1 MSAPEVSVVVASHGR
16 PDRLPALLDS
26 LAQQTFDPARWELV
40 VAHTYE
46 PDVARELFEEDE
58 LGRAGRL
65 RQVRVDASRA
75 RPSIQ
80 RNAGWRE
87 ATGELIVFVDDDCRA
102 TPEWLE
108 TLVAAA
114 EANPG
119 AIVQGA
125 TMPDPL
131 EEEVFANPHVR
142 TLRVHPPSREAQTC
156 NIVYPRELLERI
168 GGFDERAITGEDID
182 LSLRARDA
190 GAWITGEERALAY
203 HAIDGLSL
211 VEKIRSQYKWQ
222 HLAYVVK
229 RNPRLRRWCAMRIWW
244 KDEHMDAVLA
254 LAALS
259 LLARRRPW
267 AVVGLYPYFRV
278 ERYRHGAPRANQL
291 RSIREMPGHLVVE
304 LAEVATFAV
313 GSVRYRTLLL

>member
-1 MSAPEVSVVVASHGR
+1 VVASHGR
-16 PDRLPALLDS
+16 ADRVPALLDS
-26 LAQQTFDPARWELV
+26 LARQTLPAERWELV
-40 VAHTYE
+40 LVHTYA
-46 PDVARELFEEDE
+46 PDVAAVLFDEHE

-65 RQVRVDASRA
+65 RHRRAEASQP

-80 RNAGWRE
+80 RNAGWRM
-87 ATGELIVFVDDDCRA
+87 AAGELIVFVDDDCRV
-102 TPEWLE
+102 TPGWLE
-108 TLVAAA
+108 RLVTRA

-119 AIVQGA
+119 DIVQGA
-125 TMPDPL
+125 TLPDPL
-131 EEEVFANPHVR
+131 EAEVFAHPHVR
-142 TLRVHPPSREAQTC
+142 TLRIHPPSREAQTC
-156 NIVYPRELLERI
+156 NILYERALLERI

-190 GAWITGEERALAY
+190 GARIVGEEEALAY

-229 RNPRLRRWCAMRIWW
+229 RNPRLRDWCAMRVWW

-254 LAALS
+254 LAALA
-259 LLARRRPW
+259 LARRKPW
-267 AVVGLYPYFRV
+267 ALVGLYPYFRI
-278 ERYRHGAPRANQL
+278 ERYRHGTPRRNQL
-291 RSIREMPGHLVVE
+291 RAVREMPGHFVVE